1 MAHTTPPQDPAA
13 RTVAVNSEEKPDRQ
27 ESGSQPQEG
36 PAPSRTSSVS
46 SLRSNSLAQKSKHS
60 EAGISEVHADQASL
74 SMPPPQSRPVRKL
87 RALSQTSRDSNNYE
101 TVNEDVASTRSAA
114 LETGSF
120 RSTNSL
126 KDSATANDSTE
137 EFDTPRLVP
146 GAWSERVDEQILP
159 DPAMP
164 SSRSSFSEDNKRMS
178 ISSIYS
184 LASARGIPSSAAS
197 ANGSDTG
204 SAGTSRSVSGF
215 MASSAPKQGDTGVSN
230 ITVTTQGSAGGNL
243 APREHHHHLPDIL
256 KRNPGQVPRA
266 DPAASSRSQP
276 GRDRSRAKRRLSGS
290 TAASSHSPS
299 SDRTL
304 HHKEKDEGLSTFARI
319 CAFQSLTFVQQNLPR
334 WVLLVSALSM
344 SRPEVNPVE
353 TF

>member
-1 MAHTTPPQDPAA
+1 MAHTGPSQDSLAGNPAVSSDE
-13 RTVAVNSEEKPDRQ
+13 RP
-27 ESGSQPQEG
+27 
-36 PAPSRTSSVS
+36 PSRTSSIS
-46 SLRSNSLAQKSKHS
+46 SLRNKPLAQKSKHS
-60 EAGISEVHADQASL
+60 EAGITEVHAEQADL
-74 SMPPPQSRPVRKL
+74 SMPPPQSRPVRTL

-101 TVNEDVASTRSAA
+101 TVNEDVASTKSAA
-114 LETGSF
+114 IETGSF
-120 RSTNSL
+120 RNASSF
-126 KDSATANDSTE
+126 KDCAAANHSIE

-146 GAWSERVDEQILP
+146 GAWSDRVEGQTLP

-204 SAGTSRSVSGF
+204 SAGTARSVSGL

-230 ITVTTQGSAGGNL
+230 VTVTTQGSAGGNL
-243 APREHHHHLPDIL
+243 APREHHHHLPDML
-256 KRNPGQVPRA
+256 KRNSGQLTRA
-266 DPAASSRSQP
+266 EPSAASRSQP
-276 GRDRSRAKRRLSGS
+276 GRERSRAKRRLSGS

-304 HHKEKDEGLSTFARI
+304 HHKEKDEGLS
-319 CAFQSLTFVQQNLPR
+319 
-334 WVLLVSALSM
+334 VSALSHVVKSLMVFQRSPPHWVLSAFALWM
-344 SRPEVNPVE
+344 SRPEASPVE
-353 TF
+353 TS